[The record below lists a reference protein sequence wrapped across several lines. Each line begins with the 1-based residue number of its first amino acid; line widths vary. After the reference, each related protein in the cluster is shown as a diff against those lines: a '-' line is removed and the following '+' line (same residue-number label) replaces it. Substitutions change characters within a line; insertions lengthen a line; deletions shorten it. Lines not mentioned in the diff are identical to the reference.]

1 VGINNLFYST
11 MICHL
16 VAIVGT
22 GTALKEYGVG
32 EA

>member
-1 VGINNLFYST
+1 MKMDKKKSLT
-11 MICHL
+11 ICHL